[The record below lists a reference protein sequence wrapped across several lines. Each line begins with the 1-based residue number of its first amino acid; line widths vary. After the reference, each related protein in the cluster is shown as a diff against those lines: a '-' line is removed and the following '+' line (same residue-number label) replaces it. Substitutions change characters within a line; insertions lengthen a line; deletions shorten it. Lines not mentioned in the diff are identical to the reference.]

1 MPQIVLELGGGSIQ
15 STTFDHV
22 FVKSTGW
29 VKAYD
34 DGDGDDQ
41 EPIMYPPHR
50 IRRLVGDVTHN
61 SSHGRV

>member
-1 MPQIVLELGGGSIQ
+1 MPQIHLQPVDGGEGDYVVH
-15 STTFDHV
+15 DHV

-34 DGDGDDQ
+34 DGDNQ
-41 EPIMYPPHR
+41 EPVMYPPHR

-61 SSHGRV
+61 SSHGSI